1 MKKFFFTFGFVSIIV
16 SVFAQVDTF
25 SLNNMP
31 RNYYLGE
38 WPDYSDFVSIR
49 DNGDG
54 SQSALHLSYDAEIYY
69 NPLQLLQPMCVLDY
83 GLSFFGASID
93 SSIWN
98 STHINNFAVG
108 KYSDVPIEIA
118 GIALVYPRILLG
130 GLQNVTGSVR
140 ERFLSSGRDI
150 LALQLLDSAM
160 QVLAEGVSFLVDSV
174 GNPVFVFNEDR
185 VEVSAETENSAVF
198 WYDVYE
204 VYFSTPVTVVDSFYV
219 ASRFTCSTSDYPF
232 GMAVPGIYENFASF
246 NVAPYYRFPKM
257 TWLTQGGY
265 KYVVDSVNN
274 GLNKVP
280 VADDE
285 WFAPE
290 GCEESHG
297 VMLIFPILAVDCE
310 APDSVVWAPMG
321 GGNVRVSWE
330 QGQWVSGWEVS
341 YGPTG
346 TLPGEGTVLQTA
358 APSVML
364 GGITMDTDYVVY
376 VRSLCTVRDTVWSEW
391 SDGTPFTLRSQGIE
405 DANEAADVA
414 LQPNPASGAVLLT
427 AEATLTGV
435 EVYTAAGAPFLRLPA
450 TGSALRIDTSTW
462 PSGTYL
468 LDVSTARG
476 TTTKRLVVTH

>member
-1 MKKFFFTFGFVSIIV
+1 
-16 SVFAQVDTF
+16 
-25 SLNNMP
+25 
-31 RNYYLGE
+31 
-38 WPDYSDFVSIR
+38 
-49 DNGDG
+49 
-54 SQSALHLSYDAEIYY
+54 
-69 NPLQLLQPMCVLDY
+69 
-83 GLSFFGASID
+83 
-93 SSIWN
+93 
-98 STHINNFAVG
+98 
-108 KYSDVPIEIA
+108 
-118 GIALVYPRILLG
+118 
-130 GLQNVTGSVR
+130 
-140 ERFLSSGRDI
+140 
-150 LALQLLDSAM
+150 
-160 QVLAEGVSFLVDSV
+160 
-174 GNPVFVFNEDR
+174 
-185 VEVSAETENSAVF
+185 
-198 WYDVYE
+198 
-204 VYFSTPVTVVDSFYV
+204 
-219 ASRFTCSTSDYPF
+219 
-232 GMAVPGIYENFASF
+232 
-246 NVAPYYRFPKM
+246 M

-391 SDGTPFTLRSQGIE
+391 CDGVPFSLRPQGIE
-405 DANEAADVA
+405 AVESTGVT

-427 AEATLTGV
+427 ADAEMTGV
-435 EVYTAAGAPFLRLPA
+435 EVYTAAGVPFLRLPA
-450 TGSALRIDTSTW
+450 TGRSMHLDTTAW
-462 PSGTYL
+462 PTGTYL
-468 LDVSTARG
+468 LVIVTGQGTVTRRLTVAR
-476 TTTKRLVVTH
+476 